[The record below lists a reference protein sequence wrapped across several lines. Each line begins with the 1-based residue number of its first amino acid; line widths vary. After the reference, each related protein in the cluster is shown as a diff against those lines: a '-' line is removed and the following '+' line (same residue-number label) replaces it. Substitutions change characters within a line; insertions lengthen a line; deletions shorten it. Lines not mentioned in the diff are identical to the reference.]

1 MQDVGVGDHDDALRG
16 SQPENAAETG
26 ELIATGLTVDLAD
39 GRRLLAGVDL
49 VLEPGK
55 LTAIV
60 GPSGSGKSTLLNALS
75 GIRPASS
82 GVVLYNGQDLY
93 RSFAELRHRI
103 GHVPQDEVLHLNL
116 PLRRALTYTAALRF
130 GADADATE
138 RNARV
143 TEVLDELGLTERS
156 DITIDRLF
164 GGQQQRASVGL
175 ELLTRPS
182 MLFLDEPT
190 SGLDPGYE
198 RSVTRLFRELS
209 DGGRTVVVV
218 THAVAS
224 LDLCDS
230 VVFLAPGGKLAYVGE
245 PQGALAWFAAADY
258 PEVFLELEANGDAWA
273 ERFAGSDA
281 WRQNVEQPL
290 AAHQTELAALP
301 ADAGAAPR
309 TQPSGAG
316 RQVRTLT
323 RRTADVLVSNKGQ
336 FRLLTLQAP
345 VIAVLLLVAVG
356 FGNLSSDDPGN
367 RPRIVLAV
375 LMLGAVTMGLVNSCR
390 EIVRELP
397 VYRRERTVGLSLRA
411 YIASKFVVLGALGLL
426 QSVVLVAIVISAQ
439 DGPEKSVVFGPPI
452 LELGLIV
459 FLTALASVALGLAVS
474 AWVAT
479 DAAALV
485 LIPVLLIAQLVLSDS
500 IIAIEAKPGLAQLAW
515 VAPSY
520 WGFRGQAAS
529 THMVDIEL
537 VCLLRSRV
545 ESAGSASQQELFAS
559 LFGEAPCRSTWRPTT
574 ANVLAA
580 GASLLGLTGAYAG
593 VAAIGLRRRDPRRS
607 RR

>member
-1 MQDVGVGDHDDALRG
+1 
-16 SQPENAAETG
+16 
-26 ELIATGLTVDLAD
+26 
-39 GRRLLAGVDL
+39 
-49 VLEPGK
+49 
-55 LTAIV
+55 
-60 GPSGSGKSTLLNALS
+60 
-75 GIRPASS
+75 
-82 GVVLYNGQDLY
+82 
-93 RSFAELRHRI
+93 
-103 GHVPQDEVLHLNL
+103 
-116 PLRRALTYTAALRF
+116 
-130 GADADATE
+130 
-138 RNARV
+138 
-143 TEVLDELGLTERS
+143 
-156 DITIDRLF
+156 
-164 GGQQQRASVGL
+164 
-175 ELLTRPS
+175 
-182 MLFLDEPT
+182 
-190 SGLDPGYE
+190 
-198 RSVTRLFRELS
+198 
-209 DGGRTVVVV
+209 
-218 THAVAS
+218 
-224 LDLCDS
+224 
-230 VVFLAPGGKLAYVGE
+230 
-245 PQGALAWFAAADY
+245 LAWFAAADY

-281 WRQNVEQPL
+281 GRQNVEQPL
-290 AAHQTELAALP
+290 AAHHTELAALP

-336 FRLLTLQAP
+336 FRLLALQAP
-345 VIAVLLLVAVG
+345 IIAVLLLVVG
-356 FGNLSSDDPGN
+356 FGNLATDGAGH

-397 VYRRERTVGLSLRA
+397 VYRRERTVGLSLGA
-411 YIASKFVVLGALGLL
+411 YLTSKFVVLGALGLL
-426 QSVVLVAIVISAQ
+426 QSVVLVAIVVSAQ

-500 IIAIEAKPGLAQLAW
+500 IIAIEDKPGLAQLAW

-574 ANVLAA
+574 ANVLGA

>member
-93 RSFAELRHRI
+93 GAFAELRHQI

-130 GADADATE
+130 GSDADAIE

-156 DITIDRLF
+156 DITIDRLS

-209 DGGRTVVVV
+209 DGGRIVVVV

-290 AAHQTELAALP
+290 AAHHTELAALP

-309 TQPSGAG
+309 THRAEPAARCGRSLGERPTSSSRTRASSACSRCKLRSSRSCCSWRSALATWQPTVPGTGRASCWPCSCSAPSPWASSTHAERSSVSSPCIGANAPSGCP
-316 RQVRTLT
+316 
-323 RRTADVLVSNKGQ
+323 S
-336 FRLLTLQAP
+336 AP
-345 VIAVLLLVAVG
+345 
-356 FGNLSSDDPGN
+356 
-367 RPRIVLAV
+367 
-375 LMLGAVTMGLVNSCR
+375 T
-390 EIVRELP
+390 
-397 VYRRERTVGLSLRA
+397 
-411 YIASKFVVLGALGLL
+411 
-426 QSVVLVAIVISAQ
+426 
-439 DGPEKSVVFGPPI
+439 
-452 LELGLIV
+452 
-459 FLTALASVALGLAVS
+459 
-474 AWVAT
+474 
-479 DAAALV
+479 
-485 LIPVLLIAQLVLSDS
+485 
-500 IIAIEAKPGLAQLAW
+500 
-515 VAPSY
+515 
-520 WGFRGQAAS
+520 
-529 THMVDIEL
+529 
-537 VCLLRSRV
+537 
-545 ESAGSASQQELFAS
+545 
-559 LFGEAPCRSTWRPTT
+559 
-574 ANVLAA
+574 
-580 GASLLGLTGAYAG
+580 
-593 VAAIGLRRRDPRRS
+593 
-607 RR
+607 

>member
-1 MQDVGVGDHDDALRG
+1 MTD
-16 SQPENAAETG
+16 SG
-26 ELIATGLTVDLAD
+26 ELLARGLVVELSD

-93 RSFAELRHRI
+93 GSFAELRHRI

-130 GADADATE
+130 GSDADAIE

-156 DITIDRLF
+156 DITIDRLS

-209 DGGRTVVVV
+209 DGGRIVVVV

-290 AAHQTELAALP
+290 AAHHTELAALP

-336 FRLLTLQAP
+336 FRLLALQAP
-345 VIAVLLLVAVG
+345 IIAVLLLVAVG
-356 FGNLSSDDPGN
+356 FGNLANCGAGH

-397 VYRRERTVGLSLRA
+397 VYRRERTVGLSLGA
-411 YIASKFVVLGALGLL
+411 YLTSKFVVLGALGLL
-426 QSVVLVAIVISAQ
+426 QSVVLVAIVVSAQ

-500 IIAIEAKPGLAQLAW
+500 IIAIEDKPGLAQLAW

-574 ANVLAA
+574 ANVLGA